1 MKILYLYSELMGYQ
15 MPIFE
20 EYVKN
25 NSTEVYVIHWDKKKL
40 TPYIPKQI
48 KNVFYYNRSSFNKII
63 LKEFIKNLKPDIV
76 FISGWM
82 DLGYLVAVR
91 PLIKKGI
98 PVVIGFD
105 DIWFSTIKQRI
116 ASLFFPM
123 VKRFFFTHAWVTGP
137 LQFEY
142 AKKLGF
148 HNNDIIYNLYC
159 ADNKLF
165 ESAYE
170 ESFYEKKKS
179 YPHQFLFVG
188 RFENVK
194 GVDLLIRAWDNI
206 LKNRKDWQLCLIGN
220 GSLFNEISCNPNL
233 KTVDFLQ
240 PEGLKEE
247 IANSG
252 CFILPSRFEPWAL
265 VLQEFSLA
273 GLPILCTNVCG
284 AASTFVIPDYN
295 GYTFNSKSI
304 KDLENAMLKI
314 INLSDQKLIDMS
326 AKSNFIGKRITPEIS
341 AASFLSILEN
351 KRVIRE

>member
-1 MKILYLYSELMGYQ
+1 MGYQ
-15 MPIFE
+15 MPIFK

-25 NSTEVYVIHWDKKKL
+25 NANEVHVIHWDKKKL
-40 TPYIPKQI
+40 TPYIPKLI
-48 KNVFYYNRSSFNKII
+48 NGVSYYNRSTFSKLS
-63 LKEFIKNLKPDIV
+63 LKEFIENLKPDIV

-82 DLGYLVAVR
+82 DLGYLVAIR

-98 PVVIGFD
+98 PIVTGFD
-105 DIWFSTIKQRI
+105 DIWFSTIKQRL
-116 ASLFFPM
+116 ASLFFPI

-137 LQFEY
+137 MQFEY

-148 HNNDIIYNLYC
+148 QNIDIIYNLYC

-165 ESAYE
+165 ESAYQ
-170 ESFYEKKKS
+170 ESIYEKKKK

-188 RFENVK
+188 RFEHVK
-194 GVDLLIRAWDNI
+194 GVDLLIEAWDNI
-206 LKNRKDWQLCLIGN
+206 INNRKDWQLCLIGN
-220 GSLFNEISCNPNL
+220 GSFYDEISCN
-233 KTVDFLQ
+233 KSIKIIDFLQ
-240 PEGLKEE
+240 PERLNEE

-295 GYTFNSKSI
+295 GYTFDSKSI
-304 KDLENAMLKI
+304 KDLEKAMLKI
-314 INLSDQKLIDMS
+314 INLTDEKLIDMS
-326 AKSNFIGKRITPEIS
+326 EKSNLIGKRITPEIS
-341 AASFLSILEN
+341 AACFLSIIEN
-351 KRVIRE
+351 